1 MKTNEAGI
9 KIIKDFEKCKL
20 KAYKPVPTEKAYTI
34 GWGHYGVVM
43 GTVWT
48 QQKADEQF
56 LIDIQKFEKA
66 VEDLKRDFNENE
78 FSALVSFCYNAGAGN
93 LKTLCKGR
101 TNAQIADALLLY
113 NKGGGKVLEGLNK
126 RRKAERELFLTPA
139 KTKSELPYKVK
150 TLNNLRIRKGP
161 GTHHDIIRIVKTGT
175 ILTVWAVTTNK
186 DGSRWAKSWDEY
198 FCLDYCERV

>member
-9 KIIKDFEKCKL
+9 KLIKDFEKCKL
-20 KAYKPVPTEKAYTI
+20 KAYKPVSTEKMYTI

-48 QQKADEQF
+48 QAKADEQF

-101 TNAQIADALLLY
+101 TNAQIAEALLLY
-113 NKGGGKVLEGLNK
+113 NKGGGKVLEGLNR

-139 KTKSELPYKVK
+139 KPKSEFPYKVK
-150 TLNNLRIRKGP
+150 VLKNLRIRKGP
-161 GTHHDIIRIVKTGT
+161 GTHHDIIRVVKAGT
-175 ILTVWAVTTNK
+175 VLTVWATQTNK
-186 DGSRWAKSWDEY
+186 DGSKWAKSWDEY
-198 FCLDYCERV
+198 FCIDYCERV